1 MTTKDHDDKIDALAA
16 DLDDLKLTVEE
27 LQDEVPADDDAQAL
41 ARVTTALEQA
51 SDATEEI
58 GDRGQDEPDENSAG

>member
-1 MTTKDHDDKIDALAA
+1 MTKDHDDKVDELAA

-27 LQDEVPADDDAQAL
+27 LQDEAPSDDDAQKL

-51 SDATEEI
+51 SDATEEA
-58 GDRGQDEPDENSAG
+58 GNRGQGEPDENSAG